1 MRLEE
6 SFTKVRSLQEISD
19 CTSLEELKK
28 ATTALVHLYYAT
40 KQMLMAEMLKQL
52 PTRKEIEQQAADSLA
67 SQQRIAN

>member
-28 ATTALVHLYYAT
+28 TTTELVHLYYAT
-40 KQMLMAEMLKQL
+40 KQMLMAEMFKQL
-52 PTRKEIEQQAADSLA
+52 PTRQEIEQQADGL
-67 SQQRIAN
+67 RG